1 MRSAPDSSV
10 VEELRSSRADYPLLS
25 TRFLQKGW
33 GFEELDDSMRAE
45 FLEKWHK
52 RSVLSWKELAQHPK
66 HGLGSEFIPATAI
79 IPRIPRQFK
88 DVEKFRV
95 YRHKGNLPF
104 AGWKDGE
111 VFYVLWIEKAYN
123 ELYVH

>member
-1 MRSAPDSSV
+1 
-10 VEELRSSRADYPLLS
+10 
-25 TRFLQKGW
+25 
-33 GFEELDDSMRAE
+33 MRAE
-45 FLEKWHK
+45 FLAKWYK

-66 HGLGSEFIPATAI
+66 HGLGSELIPATAI

-111 VFYVLWIEKAYN
+111 VLYVIWIEKAYN